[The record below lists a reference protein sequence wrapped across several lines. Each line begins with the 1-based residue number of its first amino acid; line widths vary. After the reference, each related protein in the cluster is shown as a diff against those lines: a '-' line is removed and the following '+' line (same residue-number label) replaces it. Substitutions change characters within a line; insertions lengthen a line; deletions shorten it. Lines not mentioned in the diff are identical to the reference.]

1 MNFGVLTYN
10 ILADYLAVPEY
21 INVRDNTHLDA
32 KKRMILLLRYLRDQT
47 KRVRFFFLQ
56 EVSPNQLVVLVPFFR
71 KHGFD
76 HFAVGDLATFFPREV
91 GIFRMQGGQISDIMT
106 ADDLRTFDP
115 RRIRQYYSVIDLV
128 WREKPFR
135 LVNSHLVSSPELE
148 AAKLSQTKAITA
160 AVLPSPRFPVIWGGD
175 FNSTPNSRVYAFLA
189 TKLRSV
195 NPPEMFL
202 TTHASNRA
210 TPHFSETI
218 DYIWFTSPEFN
229 CKEFIPPYPPTSP
242 PVEYMPNGKEP
253 SDHFPLVGIME

>member
-1 MNFGVLTYN
+1 MDFGVLTYN
-10 ILADYLAVPEY
+10 ILADYLAVPDY
-21 INVRDNTHLDA
+21 IHVRDEKHLDN
-32 KKRMILLLRYLRDQT
+32 KKRMTVLLKYLRDQT

-56 EVSPNQLVVLVPFFR
+56 ELSPSQLVILVPFFR
-71 KHGFD
+71 EHGFD

-91 GIFRMQGGQISDIMT
+91 GIFGIRGGQITDIMKG
-106 ADDLRTFDP
+106 DDLSRFDP

-148 AAKLSQTKAITA
+148 AAKLSQAKAITA

-195 NPPEMFL
+195 NPSEMFL
-202 TTHASNRA
+202 TTHASNRG

-218 DYIWFTSPEFN
+218 DYIWFASPEFH
-229 CKEFIPPYPPTSP
+229 CKEFIPPYTTPPNQ
-242 PVEYMPNGKEP
+242 YMPNEKQP
-253 SDHFPLVGIME
+253 SDHFPLVAIME